1 MARKRKAGDGTVRQR
16 KDGRWEGRIVIGYDD
31 NGYPNTK
38 NVLAKTK
45 KGCLEKLQKLKEE
58 CGGLKPEK
66 VRPEMPF
73 GVWLTYWYENHS
85 KPKIRPT
92 TQETYESRIRL
103 HIIPEIGSIPLNK
116 LTQND
121 LQQFYGRL
129 KKSGR
134 KRFTDKYGE
143 GLSDRMV
150 RMCHATCRS
159 ALEKAVQ
166 DGLIRVNPA
175 IGCKLPPKKAR
186 EMQVLTREELQRF
199 LIQAK
204 FEGYYE
210 VFLLDLATG
219 LRRGELMAL
228 QWDDLN
234 FKTGVLNV
242 NKQVYD
248 VRGQLQI
255 SAPKTK
261 NSIRKIVLPPAVVAV
276 LREYKKTVDSRW
288 MFPSPVK
295 EDCPIT
301 PGVVRRRLQLILEHA
316 GCKHVR
322 FHDLRH
328 TFATLALE
336 NGMDVKTL
344 SAMLGHVSAV
354 TTLDIY
360 THITGD
366 MQRAAAASIDRSI
379 GKAEPREEVEPERK
393 GIVDFRPYVGKKRK
407 PGTGCVSELNDHL
420 FEGRYAPIW
429 PDGTQHSRNVYAHTR
444 EECEEK
450 LKALITEMNEERKNL
465 KEQLADIAPPEKLTK
480 KQRKLWDYMRLHPE
494 VTEFSTI
501 AKRTGLARNT
511 VKKHYGMVAAVLG
524 NR

>member
-16 KDGRWEGRIVIGYDD
+16 KDGRWEGRVVIGYDD
-31 NGYPNTK
+31 NGYPKTK

-45 KGCLEKLQKLKEE
+45 KECVEKLQKLKED

-66 VRPEMPF
+66 VRPEMLF
-73 GVWLTYWYENHS
+73 GDWLTYWYENHS

-103 HIIPEIGSIPLNK
+103 HIIPEIGDIPLNK

-166 DGLIRVNPA
+166 DGLIRMNPA

-255 SAPKTK
+255 STPKTK

-344 SAMLGHVSAV
+344 SAMLGHVSAA

-360 THITGD
+360 THITDD
-366 MQRAAAASIDRSI
+366 MRLTAAANIDRSI
-379 GKAEPREEVEPERK
+379 GKMEPQEEAEPERK
-393 GIVDFRPYVGKKRK
+393 DIVDFQPYVGKKRK

-420 FEGRYAPIW
+420 FEGRYSPIW

-450 LKALITEMNEERKNL
+450 LKALIAEMNEERKNL
-465 KEQLADIAPPEKLTK
+465 KEQLAGIAPPEKLTK